1 MPVRGSVAP
10 PKTPPTLKKRK
21 ERKLESFFAQAK
33 GKHLLLRLLHLALA
47 YITPRQRKGGLGSRA
62 GI

>member
-1 MPVRGSVAP
+1 MPVRGSVTP

-21 ERKLESFFAQAK
+21 EKKLESFFAQAK

-47 YITPRQRKGGLGSRA
+47 HISRQRKGGPLGSRA